1 MDGISPTEPSVE
13 PFGTSSR
20 YLLNLMPSVKLET
33 VRPLGA
39 QAGLDSNIH
48 KAVVRVLLRNINSY
62 V

>member
-48 KAVVRVLLRNINSY
+48 SSY
-62 V
+62 Y